1 MWYSFSVW
9 NCLNSSS
16 QGPNSCRLL
25 QRSCCWVPAL
35 KSLVIPCIP
44 VDCLRRSFKRA
55 TAINSV
61 LHHRKMELE
70 SNVRHTMQ
78 RQMQLVQL
86 CDEECEASVAR
97 TNALISQAIL
107 QLQTKG
113 TELVA
118 ATRSCYSQAK
128 EFHSHLHT
136 RTSAVLA
143 KLQSQPAQSRSAPDD
158 IADAGAQLLKIMDD
172 ARASPL
178 CVGCGG
184 CGVSVDLSSV
194 AQAIAE
200 LQVAY
205 ARQLPLVPAAH
216 LTRRWISARR
226 VTQCP

>member
-1 MWYSFSVW
+1 
-9 NCLNSSS
+9 
-16 QGPNSCRLL
+16 
-25 QRSCCWVPAL
+25 
-35 KSLVIPCIP
+35 
-44 VDCLRRSFKRA
+44 
-55 TAINSV
+55 
-61 LHHRKMELE
+61 MELE

-184 CGVSVDLSSV
+184 CGVSVDLSNV

-200 LQVAY
+200 LQVTY
-205 ARQLPLVPAAH
+205 ARGSLLSCLPL
-216 LTRRWISARR
+216 ISYAGGYQRGELPNARDGR
-226 VTQCP
+226 CRDSVSKRC